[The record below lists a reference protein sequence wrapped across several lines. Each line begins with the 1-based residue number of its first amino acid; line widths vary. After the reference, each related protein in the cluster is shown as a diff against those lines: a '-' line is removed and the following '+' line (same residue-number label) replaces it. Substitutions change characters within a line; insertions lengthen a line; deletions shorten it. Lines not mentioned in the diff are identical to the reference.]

1 MVSQKVTVINKLGLH
16 ARPANLFVKEA
27 NACTCSVFVEKGGKR
42 ANGKSIVQLMSAYI
56 KCGNEIEI
64 FTDGDGEQE
73 ALTRLVELVNSG
85 LGEEE

>member
-27 NACTCSVFVEKGGKR
+27 NTCTCNVFVEKGGKR
-42 ANGKSIVQLMSAYI
+42 VNGKSIVQLMSAYI

-73 ALTRLVELVNSG
+73 ALVRLVELVNSG